1 MHPLIPAI
9 SVHFHPSTCHVGSI
23 FMLSLPLFFSLLPS
37 FFPPFFCPPQW
48 TLTLAAASRLAQFRT
63 TRKSFPHVS
72 SRVQVSISLLSDFT
86 MLIHNAAPDCK
97 EYTRPATS
105 VPQCW
110 SCHRGVSL
118 KEKFFCS
125 SCGAIQPTKD
135 KNFFEIFN
143 VYLSLQHSLIF
154 CGI

>member
-1 MHPLIPAI
+1 M
-9 SVHFHPSTCHVGSI
+9 SVVYLCYRYLYFFPSCRV
-23 FMLSLPLFFSLLPS
+23 

-48 TLTLAAASRLAQFRT
+48 TLTLAAASRLAQFRN

-86 MLIHNAAPDCK
+86 MLIHNVAPDCK

-143 VYLSLQHSLIF
+143 VYLSLQHSLILWY
-154 CGI
+154 IILSSIQLTASDRRLMI